1 VLGGIANVNTLRTL
15 EAASKEANPTVQ
27 DTSVRALAKWPN
39 AAATEALLEI
49 YCSTKN
55 QIHRLLAL
63 RGFVRLLSLP
73 VQGRPAEKT
82 LGLCRRAM
90 QQANSLAEQKLV
102 LSGLSNV
109 SNPGALEMVEPFL
122 QVEEVR
128 AEATMAV
135 IKIAGTIMDTHGERA
150 KMAMNKLLAVSN
162 DENLRKQ
169 AEEILRHI
177 KELETK
183 AHQ

>member
-1 VLGGIANVNTLRTL
+1 VLGGIANSNALITL

-39 AAATEALLEI
+39 AAAAEVLLEI
-49 YCSTKN
+49 YCNTQN
-55 QIHRLLAL
+55 NIHRLLAL

-73 VQGRPAEKT
+73 VQGRTVEKT
-82 LGLCRRAM
+82 LELCRRAM
-90 QQANSLAEQKLV
+90 QQAKSSAEQKLM

-109 SNPGALEMVEPFL
+109 SDPDALGMVEPFL

-128 AEATMAV
+128 AEAATAT
-135 IKIAGTIMDTHGERA
+135 IKIVGTIMETHGERA
-150 KMAMNKLLAVSN
+150 KTAMNKLLAVIS

-169 AEEILRHI
+169 AEDIVRRIE
-177 KELETK
+177 ELETK
-183 AHQ
+183 THK